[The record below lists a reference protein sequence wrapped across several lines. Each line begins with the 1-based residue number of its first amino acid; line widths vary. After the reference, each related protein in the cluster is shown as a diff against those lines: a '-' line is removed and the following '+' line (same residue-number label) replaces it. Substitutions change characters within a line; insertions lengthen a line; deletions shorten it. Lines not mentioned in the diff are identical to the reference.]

1 MRQRKTKDGCKRVRG
16 EEKLKKEVR
25 KIKRR
30 KKEEDMIR
38 GERRAETLLLAILMR
53 KKRRCLD
60 DVIAFSSSPLY
71 SYCM

>member
-38 GERRAETLLLAILMR
+38 EEMRGKESRDLTFGHFDEKKKKTL
-53 KKRRCLD
+53 
-60 DVIAFSSSPLY
+60 PG
-71 SYCM
+71 

>member
-1 MRQRKTKDGCKRVRG
+1 MDVRG

-38 GERRAETLLLAILMR
+38 EEMRGKESRDLTFGHFDEKKKTL
-53 KKRRCLD
+53 
-60 DVIAFSSSPLY
+60 PG
-71 SYCM
+71 

>member
-38 GERRAETLLLAILMR
+38 EEMRGKVSRDLTFGHFDEKKKTL
-53 KKRRCLD
+53 
-60 DVIAFSSSPLY
+60 PG
-71 SYCM
+71 